1 MQAELEALEQKL
13 NQLVQLS
20 QRLRAENHKLRQVPV
35 SSTSSA
41 KDLGRQMVA
50 NVVMLG
56 AMVEGTKILE
66 ADQVKICLKESVPPG
81 TEELNLKAFD
91 KGRELLEK

>member
-1 MQAELEALEQKL
+1 VVNPDIFVVMSQEAYDKL
-13 NQLVQLS
+13 IEEVKEGGVVFYDSDLVKIK
-20 QRLRAENHKLRQVPV
+20 ENPKLRQVPV

-56 AMVEGTKILE
+56 AMVKGTKN
-66 ADQVKICLKESVPPG
+66 PG
-81 TEELNLKAFD
+81 RRPGQKPASRRASPL
-91 KGRELLEK
+91 GPRS